1 VAAAARPFR
10 VDAAPTRVTFEQ
22 AWALRPTGPGLVAA
36 PALWGLVGVGGDSL
50 APLGPDLAA
59 GVPAFVV
66 AGPGGSG
73 RSTILVSMARS
84 FLAAGTRVVL
94 IAPRPSPLRSLS
106 SSSGDGN
113 GDGDGVAAIFTEPE
127 LDADSL
133 AAAVGSFDGPGVV
146 LIDDAELLRDCDAS
160 GALSRLIAASGA
172 DSRLALVFA
181 GDPEAGLCAGFGG
194 WQVDAKRARR
204 GALTAPVSLG
214 EGDLIGARLTR
225 SMVGHA
231 ARPGRC
237 LLHVGDGR
245 LVTVTVPAG

>member
-1 VAAAARPFR
+1 MNEAPARIP
-10 VDAAPTRVTFEQ
+10 FEQ
-22 AWALRPTGPGLVAA
+22 AWTLRPTGPGPVAA
-36 PALWGLVGVGGDSL
+36 SALWGLVGVGGDSL
-50 APLGPDLAA
+50 APLGPDLSA

-106 SSSGDGN
+106 SD
-113 GDGDGVAAIFTEPE
+113 DGVVAAFTETE
-127 LDADSL
+127 LDSDSL
-133 AAAVGSFDGPGVV
+133 AAAVTSLDGPCVV

-160 GALSRLIAASGA
+160 GELSRLIAAAGS
-172 DSRLALVFA
+172 DSELALVFA

-225 SMVGHA
+225 SMVGQPV
-231 ARPGRC
+231 RPGRC
-237 LLHVGDGR
+237 LLNVGDGR
-245 LVTVTVPAG
+245 LVTVTVPLG